1 MTIRK
6 VWPAFIFVLSLFVF
20 SHPSHGYDGTDIA
33 HGFNSFGICGLKF
46 APRKLRTASQTVQ
59 DADIRWYR
67 CVVRWNEHMDDE
79 GNLDFETLDRQIKII
94 LNHKIKPIMTL
105 RSVHELFAPGSGK
118 IDLGYKKVW
127 RSAPPAPEYLHYY
140 ATFVREIVERYDG
153 DGFSDAAFITD
164 RKCVKYW
171 QIECE
176 PGKKPDQGSNYWNG
190 TAADYADLYLFAHD
204 VIKGAD
210 LSAQVALCAFTWGA
224 LIYYLE
230 NSTSFLME
238 VLRIIDEQGGNID
251 IFDFHFYKDYK
262 RFFRI
267 DNPLY
272 AHIDGYSQ
280 FSLKPLWVTET
291 NIDKNK
297 MDPNFTTEE
306 YNRFVAK
313 DIVKRY
319 SVLFDGYVQKI
330 FWFNFADK
338 ANATWNI
345 PMEPNDFEKFRGLT
359 ENSFAPKPVYYTYK
373 LLIEKIKGKK
383 AVRRIRALQADTD
396 TWIYKFG
403 RNDIAVYILWYDNP
417 DNQSTEEF
425 IQLPWEQV
433 LITHVITEPGQTEP
447 VTEVRST
454 PGGILQITL
463 DGSPVFIEKY

>member
-1 MTIRK
+1 MNAK
-6 VWPAFIFVLSLFVF
+6 KMACVLVLALSLIAL
-20 SHPSHGYDGTDIA
+20 SHPTHGYEGTDVA
-33 HGFNSFGICGLKF
+33 HGFNSFGVCGLKF
-46 APRKLRTASQTVQ
+46 RPNKQGTASQMVQ
-59 DADIRWYR
+59 DADIGWTRG
-67 CVVRWNEHMDDE
+67 VVRWHKVMDDE
-79 GNLDFETLDRQIKII
+79 GNLDFETLDGQIKII
-94 LNHKIKPIMTL
+94 LNHKIKPILTL

-118 IDLGYKKVW
+118 IDLGHKTVW
-127 RSAPPAPEYLHYY
+127 RSAPPAPEYLHFYE
-140 ATFVREIVERYDG
+140 AFVREIVERYDG

-164 RKCVKYW
+164 RKRIKYW

-190 TAADYADLYLFAHD
+190 TAADYAELYLFAHD

-210 LSAQVALCAFTWGA
+210 SSAQVALCAFTWAA
-224 LIYYLE
+224 LIYFKE
-230 NSTSFLME
+230 NNNSFLME
-238 VLRIIDEQGGNID
+238 VLRIINEQGGNVD

-267 DNPLY
+267 NNLLY
-272 AHIDGYSQ
+272 SHIDAYSQ

-297 MDPNFTTEE
+297 MDLNFTTEE

-319 SVLFDGYVQKI
+319 SVFFDGYVQKV

-345 PMEPNDFEKFRGLT
+345 SMEPTDFEKFRGLT
-359 ENSFAPKPVYYTYK
+359 ENSFAPKPVYFTYK

-383 AVRRIRALQADTD
+383 AVRRMRALQADND

-403 RNDIAVYILWYDNP
+403 RNDSAVYILWYDSP
-417 DNQSTEEF
+417 DSESTEEF

-433 LITHVITEPGQTEP
+433 LITDVITEPDQTEP

-454 PGGILQITL
+454 PGGVLQITL
-463 DGSPVFIEKY
+463 DDSPVFVEKY

>member
-1 MTIRK
+1 M
-6 VWPAFIFVLSLFVF
+6 
-20 SHPSHGYDGTDIA
+20 
-33 HGFNSFGICGLKF
+33 
-46 APRKLRTASQTVQ
+46 VQ
-59 DADIRWYR
+59 DADIGWYR
-67 CVVRWNEHMDDE
+67 GVVRWNKHMDNE
-79 GNLDFETLDRQIKII
+79 GNLNFETLDRQIKII
-94 LNHKIKPIMTL
+94 LNHKIKPILTL
-105 RSVHELFAPGSGK
+105 RSVHEFFAPGSGK

-127 RSAPPAPEYLHYY
+127 RSAPPAPAGLPFYE
-140 ATFVREIVERYDG
+140 AFVREIVERYDG
-153 DGFSDAAFITD
+153 DGFSDAVFITG
-164 RKCVKYW
+164 RKCIKYW
-171 QIECE
+171 QIEYE
-176 PGKKPDQGSNYWNG
+176 PGKKPDKGSNYWNG

-238 VLRIIDEQGGNID
+238 VLRIVDEQGGNID
-251 IFDFHFYKDYK
+251 IFDS
-262 RFFRI
+262 
-267 DNPLY
+267 
-272 AHIDGYSQ
+272 HIDAYSQ

-297 MDPNFTTEE
+297 MDPDFTTEE

-319 SVLFDGYVQKI
+319 SVLSDGYVQKI

-338 ANATWNI
+338 ANVTWNV

-373 LLIEKIKGKK
+373 LFIEKIKGKK
-383 AVRRIRALQADTD
+383 AVRRIRALQADSD
-396 TWIYKFG
+396 TWIYKFA
-403 RNDIAVYILWYDNP
+403 RNDSAVYVMWYDSP
-417 DNQSTEEF
+417 DSESTEEF

-447 VTEVRST
+447 VTEVRAA
-454 PGGILQITL
+454 PGGVLQITL
-463 DGSPVFIEKY
+463 DDSPVFVQKY